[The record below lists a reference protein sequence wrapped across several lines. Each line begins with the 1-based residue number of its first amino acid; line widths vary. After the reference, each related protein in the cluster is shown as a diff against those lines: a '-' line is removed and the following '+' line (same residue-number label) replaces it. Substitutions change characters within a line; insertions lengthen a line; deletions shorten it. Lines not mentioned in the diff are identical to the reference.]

1 MPTTGEQL
9 VPFPRHSMTSLQ
21 LTQTPRLTNVASMSA
36 IPVTFLEVHYDF
48 WVAYLLAASALGLC
62 LLLFAIWASKL
73 GKVHGLSRTTSC
85 LANSP
90 HPKVKVVPQGTV
102 LPQAARAL
110 TCAARNGFKLEHAKS
125 SYQETHYGRAVP
137 WSDQL
142 VEELGRGL
150 IACRVMYVGHCMGAV

>member
-1 MPTTGEQL
+1 
-9 VPFPRHSMTSLQ
+9 
-21 LTQTPRLTNVASMSA
+21 MSA

-73 GKVHGLSRTTSC
+73 GRYMALPALRHVWLTRHIQ
-85 LANSP
+85 
-90 HPKVKVVPQGTV
+90 KVKVVPQGTV

-110 TCAARNGFKLEHAKS
+110 TCAARNGFNLENAKS
-125 SYQETHYGRAVP
+125 SYQETYHGRAVP

-150 IACRVMYVGHCMGAV
+150 IACRVMYVGH

>member
-1 MPTTGEQL
+1 
-9 VPFPRHSMTSLQ
+9 
-21 LTQTPRLTNVASMSA
+21 MSA

-73 GKVHGLSRTTSC
+73 GGCMTS
-85 LANSP
+85 LPP
-90 HPKVKVVPQGTV
+90 HYVWLTRDTQQVKVVPQGTV
-102 LPQAARAL
+102 LPQAVRAL
-110 TCAARNGFKLEHAKS
+110 TCAAKNGFKLENAKS
-125 SYQETHYGRAVP
+125 SYQETHHGRTVP

-150 IACRVMYVGHCMGAV
+150 IACRVMYVGH

>member
-1 MPTTGEQL
+1 
-9 VPFPRHSMTSLQ
+9 
-21 LTQTPRLTNVASMSA
+21 MSA

-73 GKVHGLSRTTSC
+73 GRC
-85 LANSP
+85 MASP
-90 HPKVKVVPQGTV
+90 PLHHVWLTWYTQQAKVVPQGTV

-110 TCAARNGFKLEHAKS
+110 TCAARNGFKLENAKS
-125 SYQETHYGRAVP
+125 SYQETHHGRTVP

-150 IACRVMYVGHCMGAV
+150 IACRVMYVGH